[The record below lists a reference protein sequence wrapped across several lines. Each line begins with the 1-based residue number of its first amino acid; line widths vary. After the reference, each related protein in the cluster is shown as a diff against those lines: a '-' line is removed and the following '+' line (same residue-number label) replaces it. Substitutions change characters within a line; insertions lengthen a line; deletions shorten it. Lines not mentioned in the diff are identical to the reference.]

1 MPGGTL
7 GGSDQGEAC
16 TAFPLPKQLRKSAQ
30 LSQPRSYALRGPLW
44 ASLLLGARREARE
57 NRSSRPHGSLGH
69 RRESRRG
76 RQAGPSRTR
85 RAGEE
90 RSATTPP
97 TRTQEACWAPRWE
110 PPPPDTRG
118 SRHAWAPS
126 VL

>member
-76 RQAGPSRTR
+76 A
-85 RAGEE
+85 ECNH
-90 RSATTPP
+90 P
-97 TRTQEACWAPRWE
+97 THSNPGSLLGSQVGAP
-110 PPPPDTRG
+110 
-118 SRHAWAPS
+118 A
-126 VL
+126 L